1 MRTRDINKEKLIKKM
16 AIDLVVKEGLDG
28 FSMQKLA
35 KAARVSPATLYIYY
49 KDRED
54 LILQISFEISH
65 QLMEQSLKDFDPAM
79 HFAEGLRVQWVNRLH
94 FFLNYPQ
101 EMEFIEHIRYSPIYD
116 KVREGLMKN
125 FGEVMGAFVH
135 NAIEK
140 QELAK
145 LPFEV
150 YWSVAF
156 APLHQLIKF
165 HNQGKSYKNDHFQL
179 TDDMVMLALQLV
191 LKALKP

>member
-1 MRTRDINKEKLIKKM
+1 
-16 AIDLVVKEGLDG
+16 
-28 FSMQKLA
+28 
-35 KAARVSPATLYIYY
+35 
-49 KDRED
+49 
-54 LILQISFEISH
+54 
-65 QLMEQSLKDFDPAM
+65 
-79 HFAEGLRVQWVNRLH
+79 
-94 FFLNYPQ
+94 
-101 EMEFIEHIRYSPIYD
+101 MEFIEHIRYSPIYD